1 MLVIFLGRLFTLF
14 QVESFYNNSP
24 HTGTIPRGGIIIKY
38 LYVKKLE
45 NIY

>member
-14 QVESFYNNSP
+14 HLESIYNNSP